1 MTIGV
6 LIFLPLIFYLWL
18 TFGWFSAIKTR
29 VNIKKNQQPV
39 SISVVVPFRNE
50 GQQTAALLEQ
60 LEHQVYDVTIQ
71 WEVIF
76 VNDYSEDKGE
86 EHLAEQ
92 IKRASIDVKLIH
104 AKEKG
109 KKAAQHLGIGQATG
123 QHILTLDADVHIGEK
138 WLQSMVDVHLTNE
151 ALYTAGPVLPTEGKG
166 WWSRLVA
173 LEFLSLQA
181 STEGS
186 FHRSQPFMSN
196 GANSMFEVDAW
207 REAEVIRHD
216 AGLASGDDVFLLHAL
231 HALGKKTAHAS
242 HIDAAVYTDL
252 PLTFKALMNQRSRW
266 AAKTSHYKSR
276 FAQAIAIAVFLLA
289 LFQLFGWMISFYLW
303 GIVWLTKTIADMAI
317 VKRMAAK
324 YHLKAKTIDVL
335 VLALIYPIYIT
346 MVVAMTLLQV
356 PQPPN
361 KHWK

>member
-18 TFGWFSAIKTR
+18 TFGWIRAIKTN

-39 SISVVVPFRNE
+39 SVSVVVPFRNE
-50 GQQTAALLEQ
+50 GQQTTDLLQQ
-60 LEHQVYDVTIQ
+60 LEHQVYDATTQ

-76 VNDYSEDKGE
+76 VNDHSEDKGDE
-86 EHLAEQ
+86 LLAER

-109 KKAAQHLGIGQATG
+109 KKAAQHLGIGQASG
-123 QHILTLDADVHIGEK
+123 QHILTLDADVQIGEK

-151 ALYTAGPVLPTEGKG
+151 ASYTAGPVLPTNGKG
-166 WWSRLVA
+166 LWNRLVA

-186 FHRSQPFMSN
+186 FHRGQPFMSN
-196 GANSMFEVDAW
+196 GANSMFDVDAW
-207 REAEVIRHD
+207 REAETVRND
-216 AGLASGDDVFLLHAL
+216 TGLASGDDVFLLQAL

-252 PLTFKALMNQRSRW
+252 PQTFKALMKQRNRW
-266 AAKTSHYKSR
+266 ATKTSHYKSR

-289 LFQLFGWMISFYLW
+289 LFQLFGWMISLYLW
-303 GIVWLTKTIADMAI
+303 GMVWFTKTVADMAI

-324 YHLKAKTIDVL
+324 YQMKTKTIDVL
-335 VLALIYPIYIT
+335 ILALIYPIYIT
-346 MVVAMTLLQV
+346 MVVAMTLLHV